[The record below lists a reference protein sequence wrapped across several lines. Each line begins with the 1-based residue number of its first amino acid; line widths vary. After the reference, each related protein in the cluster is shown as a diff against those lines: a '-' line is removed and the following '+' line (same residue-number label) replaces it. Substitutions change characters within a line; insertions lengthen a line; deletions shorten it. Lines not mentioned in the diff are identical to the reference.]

1 MDRKYI
7 EEILNKVHSNEL
19 GVSDAVEKFK
29 KLPYE
34 ELGFAKIDTH
44 RDIRNG
50 FPEVIFCQGKT
61 VDQVREIV
69 LRMKEYNSTILGMRA
84 NEEIY
89 SAINSFADV
98 KYFKEAKAILIGDI
112 PKVKY
117 NGTILVVSAGTA
129 DIPVAEEAALT
140 SLVLGNK
147 VERLFDVG
155 IAGIHRLF
163 QNREVIYSAN
173 VIIVVAGMEGALP
186 GAVASLVDKPVI
198 AVPTSVGYGSN
209 FQGLSAL
216 LTMLNSCVPGISVV
230 NIDNGFG
237 AGFMAGT
244 INKLS
249 GEIKN

>member
-1 MDRKYI
+1 MDKKYI
-7 EEILNKVHSNEL
+7 EEILTNVQSNKL
-19 GVSDAVEKFK
+19 DVSEALDRLK

-44 RDIRNG
+44 RAMRNG

-61 VDQVREIV
+61 VNQIQDIV
-69 LRMKEYNSTILGMRA
+69 LKMKEYNSTILGMRA

-89 SAINSFADV
+89 SGV
-98 KYFKEAKAILIGDI
+98 KSVTDGVEYFSDARAILIGEL

-117 NGTILVVSAGTA
+117 SRTVLVISAGTA
-129 DIPVAEEAALT
+129 DMPVAEEAALT
-140 SLVLGNK
+140 SAVLGNK
-147 VERLFDVG
+147 VEKLYDAG
-155 IAGIHRLF
+155 IAGVHRLLY
-163 QNREVIYSAN
+163 NRDTIYNAN
-173 VIIVVAGMEGALP
+173 VIIAVAGMEGALP
-186 GAVASLVDKPVI
+186 GVVASLVDKPVI

-216 LTMLNSCVPGISVV
+216 LTMLNSCVSGMAVV

-237 AGFMAGT
+237 AGFMAAT

-249 GEIKN
+249 GELK